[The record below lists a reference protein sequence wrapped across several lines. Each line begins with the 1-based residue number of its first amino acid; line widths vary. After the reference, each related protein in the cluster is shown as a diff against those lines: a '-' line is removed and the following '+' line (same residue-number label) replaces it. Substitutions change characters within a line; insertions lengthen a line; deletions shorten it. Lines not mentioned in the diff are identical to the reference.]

1 VLLGEVDALKLRSCL
16 TRSQA
21 ANPAE
26 PLWEEALQAFYAG
39 QTDALTLNLLTPS
52 PA

>member
-1 VLLGEVDALKLRSCL
+1 MLLGEVDALKLRSCPTL
-16 TRSQA
+16 FHA

-26 PLWEEALQAFYAG
+26 PLWDEALQAFYAR
-39 QTDALTLNLLTPS
+39 QTDALTLKLLAPP

>member
-1 VLLGEVDALKLRSCL
+1 MLGEVDALKLRSCL
-16 TRSQA
+16 TLFHA

-26 PLWEEALQAFYAG
+26 HLWEEALQAFDAG
-39 QTDALTLNLLTPS
+39 QTDALTLNLLPPS

>member
-16 TRSQA
+16 TLFHA
-21 ANPAE
+21 ANPAD
-26 PLWEEALQAFYAG
+26 PLWEEALRAFYAP
-39 QTDALTLNLLTPS
+39 LTLNLLPPP

>member
-16 TRSQA
+16 TLFHA

-26 PLWEEALQAFYAG
+26 PLWEEALQAFYAR
-39 QTDALTLNLLTPS
+39 QTAPLTLQLLAPP